1 MNESQNP
8 EEAVRR
14 YLNWLEDPDSA
25 VDQEAIESA
34 RRAFLAE
41 GDPIAR
47 LRAAAALE
55 AAKSADVDEI
65 VAQFVAN
72 ARAYADAEEIPVEAF
87 RALKV
92 PDDVLAKAGFTLP
105 PTGRGRSRRSGRRGG
120 SRPSVSVAALK
131 QTVPSMPT
139 RFTLS
144 ELADR
149 AGGGSPGTVKK
160 AVEELIA
167 EGSVTRIGPDP
178 DHAARGRAPII
189 YEHN

>member
-1 MNESQNP
+1 ME
-8 EEAVRR
+8 
-14 YLNWLEDPDSA
+14 
-25 VDQEAIESA
+25 
-34 RRAFLAE
+34 
-41 GDPIAR
+41 R

-55 AAKSADVDEI
+55 TAKTADVDEI
-65 VAQFVAN
+65 IAQFVAN
-72 ARAYADAEEIPVEAF
+72 ARAYADAEGIPVEAF
-87 RALKV
+87 QALKV

-105 PTGRGRSRRSGRRGG
+105 PTRRGRSRRSGRR
-120 SRPSVSVAALK
+120 STRPSVSVETLK

-178 DHAARGRAPII
+178 DHRARGRAPIL